1 MKKYILYIAAALL
14 SFTGCSESE
23 YELDNLVPGQYH
35 KIMFVKNSGKH
46 NKTLLDI
53 EDDDLTSIAVV
64 KSGSDPSLTAD
75 VSIRPLTDAELQSQ
89 YSDVEGVDYKE
100 LSAECYSLDQTELS
114 FASSDRVKSFNLAI
128 HPQAVKSLM
137 ATDNSATW
145 VLPLVVESEK
155 DSVNSTSNEYFIVV
169 DAVVSPSV
177 GFTSSVPDVKIVEKS
192 KAADYTETLK
202 LGIDTENKWDVT
214 CKLGIDEDYVA
225 TYNRQNNANFQ
236 LLPADYYG
244 MPTEVQLTSGAS
256 SVDVPVNIKS
266 GTLPSGD
273 YVLPVKL
280 NEISRFSLSESRL
293 IPIVIRVMGDQL
305 DRTGWTATANTQ
317 ENSGEGSGNGV
328 PSCILDGK
336 LNTYWHSQ
344 WNGGSHDFPH
354 VITVDMQKEH
364 TIDHVGLMQR
374 QNNSYTDT
382 KTVEIY
388 VSSDNSE
395 WTLAGTCELQKVLN
409 EQIFKVNPTK
419 GRYVKLNITEG
430 YRGTNTSLT
439 EFYVYGE

>member
-1 MKKYILYIAAALL
+1 MKKYILYIAATVLVC
-14 SFTGCSESE
+14 TGCSESK
-23 YELDNLVPGQYH
+23 YELDNLVPAQYH

-46 NKTLLDI
+46 SKTLLDI
-53 EDDDLTSIAVV
+53 EDDDLTSITVV

-75 VSIRPLTDAELQSQ
+75 VSIRPLTGEELKSQ
-89 YSDVEGVDYKE
+89 YSEVEGVNYKE
-100 LSAECYSLDQTELS
+100 LSTDCYSLDNTGLS
-114 FASSDRVKSFNLAI
+114 FASSDRTKKFNLSI
-128 HPQAVKSLM
+128 HPQKVKSLM
-137 ATDNSATW
+137 ATDNTATW

-155 DSVNSTSNEYFIVV
+155 DSVNAESNEYFIIV

-177 GFTSSVPDVKIVEKS
+177 GFTSTVPDVKIVEKS
-192 KAADYTETLK
+192 KAQDYTETLK

-214 CKLGIDEDYVA
+214 CKLAIDEDYVA
-225 TYNRQNNANFQ
+225 TYNRLNSANFQ
-236 LLPADYYG
+236 LLPADYYE
-244 MPTEVQLTSGAS
+244 MPAEVKLTSGVN
-256 SVDVPVNIKS
+256 SVDVAVGIKS

-273 YVLPVKL
+273 YILPVKL
-280 NEISRFSLSESRL
+280 SEISRFNISDSQM
-293 IPIVIRVMGDQL
+293 IPLVIRVMGDKL
-305 DRTGWTATANTQ
+305 DREGWTATANTQ
-317 ENSGEGSGNGV
+317 ENSGEGSGNGI
-328 PSCILDGK
+328 PSCLLDGK

-344 WNGGSHDFPH
+344 WNGGSHSFPH
-354 VITVDMQKEH
+354 VITVDMKQEH

-395 WTLAGTCELQKVLN
+395 WTLAGTCEMQKILT

>member
-1 MKKYILYIAAALL
+1 MKKYILYIAAVLL
-14 SFTGCSESE
+14 ACTGCSESE
-23 YELDNLVPGQYH
+23 YELDNLVPEQYH

-46 NKTLLDI
+46 SRTLLDI

-64 KSGSDPSLTAD
+64 KSGSDPTLTAH
-75 VSIRPLTDAELQSQ
+75 VNIRTLTEEELQME
-89 YSDVEGVDYKE
+89 YSDVEGVNYKE
-100 LSAECYSLDQTELS
+100 LSTECYSLDHTELS
-114 FASSDRVKSFNLAI
+114 FASSDRVQYFNLAI
-128 HPQAVKSLM
+128 HPQAVKNLM
-137 ATDNSATW
+137 ASDDDATW
-145 VLPLVVESEK
+145 VLPLVVESAN
-155 DSVNSTSNEYFIVV
+155 DSINAEANKYFVII

-202 LGIDTENKWDVT
+202 LGIDTDNKWDVS
-214 CKLGIDEDYVA
+214 CKLSVDEDYVA
-225 TYNRQNNANFQ
+225 TYNRLNNANFQ
-236 LLPADYYG
+236 LLPADYYE
-244 MPTEVQLTSGAS
+244 MPTEVQLASGAN
-256 SVDVPVNIKS
+256 SVDVAVNVKS

-273 YVLPVKL
+273 YILPVKL
-280 NEISRFSLSESRL
+280 NEISRFNISDSRL

-305 DRTGWTATANTQ
+305 DRSDWTATANTQ
-317 ENSGEGSGNGV
+317 ENSGEGSGNGI
-328 PSCILDGK
+328 PSCLLDGK

-344 WNGGSHDFPH
+344 WNGGSHSFPH
-354 VITVDMQKEH
+354 VITVDMKQEH

-388 VSSDNSE
+388 VSSDKSE
-395 WTLAGTCELQKVLN
+395 WTLAGTCEMQKILT
-409 EQIFKVNPTK
+409 EQIFKVTPTK